1 MTLTSAKASGGSEDS
16 SLFLALETFS
26 IENAVWVDVMPVTL
40 LIFSTVLKCFDG
52 LVGLQSDHE
61 VEASGDRSDG
71 FYAADSFE
79 LADNVSEFSLS
90 ICEDK
95 AS

>member
-1 MTLTSAKASGGSEDS
+1 MCSSDLGECCLGGCDAGDASD
-16 SLFLALETFS
+16 
-26 IENAVWVDVMPVTL
+26 L
-40 LIFSTVLKCFDG
+40 LDGVECFDE